1 MSDNEP
7 QTTPPAAARRE
18 VSRASL
24 HWDTAAPR
32 MPGSP
37 APAASVRS
45 RLEGQRA
52 KARQHPWQ
60 PKCWRAG
67 GAGVLAGVVAGV
79 ITVLA
84 GGAPWWT
91 LGCGLAVAVM
101 GTAVAVVWSVRDR
114 FGYDSVGRELREQVR
129 LEERVAASLEPLET
143 AGWVLF
149 HDRLVA
155 AHRVP
160 HLLIGPAGVVLIYPY
175 TLGRHAI
182 ARYRARRGRAL
193 AYSLLVWVLAV
204 PLSMLRV
211 RPLPHLTATTTAVN
225 VSPHEVE
232 QTAACWARD
241 ELAARLHQRP
251 TLDGWT
257 TLTYAYYAVDHRPAD
272 RHFTRTQRVGYGD
285 TGPLLRT
292 VLTTGIPGDLNRT
305 AIAFLA
311 TEVDDTCPPA

>member
-1 MSDNEP
+1 M
-7 QTTPPAAARRE
+7 
-18 VSRASL
+18 
-24 HWDTAAPR
+24 
-32 MPGSP
+32 
-37 APAASVRS
+37 
-45 RLEGQRA
+45 
-52 KARQHPWQ
+52 
-60 PKCWRAG
+60 
-67 GAGVLAGVVAGV
+67 
-79 ITVLA
+79 
-84 GGAPWWT
+84 
-91 LGCGLAVAVM
+91 
-101 GTAVAVVWSVRDR
+101 
-114 FGYDSVGRELREQVR
+114 
-129 LEERVAASLEPLET
+129 
-143 AGWVLF
+143 
-149 HDRLVA
+149 
-155 AHRVP
+155 P